1 MVKGNRRLR
10 EENKSKLK
18 HKAVRLT
25 KREREVVK
33 DAIIKA
39 ASKWEQCVYAIAVCS
54 NHVHFMVSY
63 NDRDIGWCVR
73 NYKNASLFALRR
85 NGFVRK
91 VRTSVYDKRYCF
103 DEKSLRARVD
113 YVSKHDLT
121 EELSSE

>member
-1 MVKGNRRLR
+1 MNPYG
-10 EENKSKLK
+10 
-18 HKAVRLT
+18 
-25 KREREVVK
+25 
-33 DAIIKA
+33 
-39 ASKWEQCVYAIAVCS
+39 
-54 NHVHFMVSY
+54 Y

-91 VRTSVYDKRYCF
+91 VRTSGYDKRYCF